1 MRRVERNGPCRVLF
15 TSQAGKLDQAVT
27 RVSRA
32 GDRLS
37 ALPDDLLAHVLT
49 FLDFRSVCTKVAPV
63 SQRLH
68 RAGTDAR
75 FTNTVQSLVLTGAD
89 LRRLP
94 RPAFCRLFSRLGR
107 LTDLVFTGC
116 GSVIDDAFLVDL
128 SACVSRRL
136 KRFEVDWCGSVSDVG
151 VRAVAS
157 ACPQLVHFT
166 LFKGRCRS
174 AQRDGVTDRALRTIS
189 VKCPRLETLCLTYAH
204 ITQKGKRGLGVP
216 PHPIGQ
222 PFPL

>member
-1 MRRVERNGPCRVLF
+1 MHEGRPRIATLAPC
-15 TSQAGKLDQAVT
+15 
-27 RVSRA
+27 
-32 GDRLS
+32 
-37 ALPDDLLAHVLT
+37 
-49 FLDFRSVCTKVAPV
+49 
-63 SQRLH
+63 
-68 RAGTDAR
+68 
-75 FTNTVQSLVLTGAD
+75 
-89 LRRLP
+89 

-157 ACPQLVHFT
+157 ACPRLVHFT

-204 ITQKGKRGLGVP
+204 ITQKGVAEFAQETSMMVVKLLSNRSAQLWGPTSALLEKRRQVCL
-216 PHPIGQ
+216 
-222 PFPL
+222 